1 MGEREQAADLDGN
14 DDGFEP
20 LVGDYDNDDFEPLE
34 AFSSQKQRLAALP
47 IFWSPTSVKPLEAFS
62 SQKQRL
68 AAMRRR
74 AERRLE
80 EKRLRE
86 ELGDYDLELDDY

>member
-1 MGEREQAADLDGN
+1 MGEREQASDLDGN
-14 DDGFEP
+14 DDGFDP
-20 LVGDYDNDDFEPLE
+20 NVGDYGDVD
-34 AFSSQKQRLAALP
+34 LA
-47 IFWSPTSVKPLEAFS
+47 PLEAFS

-86 ELGDYDLELDDY
+86 ELGDYDLQLDDD

>member
-1 MGEREQAADLDGN
+1 MGEREQAAELDGN
-14 DDGFEP
+14 EDGFDP
-20 LVGDYDNDDFEPLE
+20 VIGDYNGNYIGDDFE
-34 AFSSQKQRLAALP
+34 
-47 IFWSPTSVKPLEAFS
+47 PLEAFS

>member
-20 LVGDYDNDDFEPLE
+20 IVGDYDNDDFE
-34 AFSSQKQRLAALP
+34 
-47 IFWSPTSVKPLEAFS
+47 PLEAFS

>member
-1 MGEREQAADLDGN
+1 MGERERPAELDGN
-14 DDGFEP
+14 DDGFDP
-20 LVGDYDNDDFEPLE
+20 VIGDYNDDDLM
-34 AFSSQKQRLAALP
+34 
-47 IFWSPTSVKPLEAFS
+47 PLEAFS

>member
-34 AFSSQKQRLAALP
+34 AFSSQKQRLAA
-47 IFWSPTSVKPLEAFS
+47 
-62 SQKQRL
+62 
-68 AAMRRR
+68 MRRR

>member
-1 MGEREQAADLDGN
+1 MGERERAADLDGN

-20 LVGDYDNDDFEPLE
+20 LVGDYDNDDFE
-34 AFSSQKQRLAALP
+34 
-47 IFWSPTSVKPLEAFS
+47 PLEAFS

>member
-1 MGEREQAADLDGN
+1 MGEREQAADLDGH

-20 LVGDYDNDDFEPLE
+20 VIGDYDGDDFEPLE
-34 AFSSQKQRLAALP
+34 AFSSR
-47 IFWSPTSVKPLEAFS
+47 
-62 SQKQRL
+62 KQRL

>member
-1 MGEREQAADLDGN
+1 MGEREQAAGLDGN
-14 DDGFEP
+14 DDGFES
-20 LVGDYDNDDFEPLE
+20 LVGDCDNDDFE
-34 AFSSQKQRLAALP
+34 
-47 IFWSPTSVKPLEAFS
+47 PLEAFS

-86 ELGDYDLELDDY
+86 ELGDYDLVLDDY

>member
-1 MGEREQAADLDGN
+1 MGEREQAADLEGN

-34 AFSSQKQRLAALP
+34 AFSSQKQRLAA
-47 IFWSPTSVKPLEAFS
+47 
-62 SQKQRL
+62 
-68 AAMRRR
+68 MRRR

-80 EKRLRE
+80 ERRLRE

>member
-14 DDGFEP
+14 EDGFEP
-20 LVGDYDNDDFEPLE
+20 IAGDYDGDDFE
-34 AFSSQKQRLAALP
+34 
-47 IFWSPTSVKPLEAFS
+47 PLEAFS

>member
-20 LVGDYDNDDFEPLE
+20 LVGDYDGDDFE
-34 AFSSQKQRLAALP
+34 
-47 IFWSPTSVKPLEAFS
+47 TLEAFS

>member
-1 MGEREQAADLDGN
+1 MGEREQAASLDGN
-14 DDGFEP
+14 DDGIEP
-20 LVGDYDNDDFEPLE
+20 LVGDYDNDAFEP
-34 AFSSQKQRLAALP
+34 P
-47 IFWSPTSVKPLEAFS
+47 EAFS

-86 ELGDYDLELDDY
+86 ELGDYDLVLDDY

>member
-1 MGEREQAADLDGN
+1 MAGREQATDLDGN
-14 DDGFEP
+14 DDGFDP
-20 LVGDYDNDDFEPLE
+20 NIADYGDDDF
-34 AFSSQKQRLAALP
+34 A
-47 IFWSPTSVKPLEAFS
+47 PLEAFS

-86 ELGDYDLELDDY
+86 ELGDYDLELDDD

>member
-1 MGEREQAADLDGN
+1 MGEREQPAEIDGN
-14 DDGFEP
+14 DDGFDP
-20 LVGDYDNDDFEPLE
+20 AIGDYNDDDLAPLE
-34 AFSSQKQRLAALP
+34 
-47 IFWSPTSVKPLEAFS
+47 VFS

-86 ELGDYDLELDDY
+86 ELGDYDLVLDDY

>member
-1 MGEREQAADLDGN
+1 MGERERAADLDGN
-14 DDGFEP
+14 DDGFEHV
-20 LVGDYDNDDFEPLE
+20 VGDYDGDDFEP
-34 AFSSQKQRLAALP
+34 P
-47 IFWSPTSVKPLEAFS
+47 EAFS

>member
-1 MGEREQAADLDGN
+1 MGEREQSTELEGN
-14 DDGFEP
+14 DDSFEP
-20 LVGDYDNDDFEPLE
+20 AMGDWGEEDFEPLE
-34 AFSSQKQRLAALP
+34 Q
-47 IFWSPTSVKPLEAFS
+47 FS

-80 EKRLRE
+80 ERRLRE
-86 ELGDYDLELDDY
+86 ELGDYDLELEDD